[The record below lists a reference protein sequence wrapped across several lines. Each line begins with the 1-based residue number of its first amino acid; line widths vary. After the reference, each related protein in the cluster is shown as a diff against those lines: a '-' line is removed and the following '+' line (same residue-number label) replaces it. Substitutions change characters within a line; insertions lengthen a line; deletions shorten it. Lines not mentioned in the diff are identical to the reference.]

1 VRTLSPGLR
10 VADLDASLAFY
21 KALGF
26 EVVGTVPETEL
37 GRLTML
43 KLPDDEFVTIE
54 LVSSASGRQDVD
66 LGNGMS
72 HLAVQVDSMD
82 EAVKVLREH
91 HVQVDEPSSPDGTA
105 EFLTVMVK
113 DPDGR
118 DIELVQW
125 PPGHA
130 AGLSA
135 QDWK

>member
-1 VRTLSPGLR
+1 MRTLSPELR

-21 KALGF
+21 GALGF
-26 EVVGTVPETEL
+26 EVVGTVPETVL

-54 LVSSASGRQDVD
+54 LVSSKAGRQDVD

-82 EAVKVLREH
+82 EAVNALREH
-91 HVQVDEPSSPDGTA
+91 HVDVAEPRSPDGTA
-105 EFLTVMVK
+105 EFLIVTVK

-135 QDWK
+135 EDWK

>member
-21 KALGF
+21 GALGF
-26 EVVGTVPETEL
+26 EVVGTVPETVL

-54 LVSSASGRQDVD
+54 LVSSKAGRQDVD

-82 EAVKVLREH
+82 EAVNALRDH
-91 HVQVDEPSSPDGTA
+91 RVDVGEPRSPDGTA
-105 EFLTVMVK
+105 EFLIVTVK

-135 QDWK
+135 EDWK

>member
-1 VRTLSPGLR
+1 MRTLSPALR
-10 VADLDASLAFY
+10 VGDLDASLGFY
-21 KALGF
+21 EALGF

-54 LVSSASGRQDVD
+54 LVSSTSGRQDVD

-82 EAVKVLREH
+82 EAVRVLREH
-91 HVQVDEPSSPDGTA
+91 HVEVAEPSSPDGTA
-105 EFLTVMVK
+105 GFLTVTVN

-135 QDWK
+135 EDWK

>member
-21 KALGF
+21 EALGF

-91 HVQVDEPSSPDGTA
+91 HVEVDEPSSPDGTA

>member
-1 VRTLSPGLR
+1 MRTLSPGLR
-10 VADLDASLAFY
+10 VADLDVSLVFY
-21 KALGF
+21 EALGF
-26 EVVGTVPETEL
+26 EVVGTVLETEL

-43 KLPDDEFVTIE
+43 KLPDDE
-54 LVSSASGRQDVD
+54 LGPGARGSSTSGRQDVD

-72 HLAVQVDSMD
+72 HLAIQVDSMD
-82 EAVKVLREH
+82 EAVRVLREH
-91 HVQVDEPSSPDGTA
+91 HVEVDEPRSPDGR
-105 EFLTVMVK
+105 EFLTVTVK

-135 QDWK
+135 EDWK